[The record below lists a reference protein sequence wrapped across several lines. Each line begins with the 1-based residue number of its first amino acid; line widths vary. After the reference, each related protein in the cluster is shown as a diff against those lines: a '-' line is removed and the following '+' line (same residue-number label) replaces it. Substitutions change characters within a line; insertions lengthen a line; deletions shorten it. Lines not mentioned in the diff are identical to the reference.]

1 MSEQREKRAAQ
12 AWFSGPEFARINRF
26 RTEQDDDEILTVAE
40 ALRRLV
46 TLGLAAAE
54 SDEKRERAA

>member
-1 MSEQREKRAAQ
+1 MSGQREKRAAQ
-12 AWFSGPEFARINRF
+12 AWFSGPEFAQINRF
-26 RTEQDDDEILTVAE
+26 RTEQDDDVILTIAE

-46 TLGLAAAE
+46 KLGLAAAE